1 MHSFNNLSISKK
13 LVISFLGVL
22 IFTVLIGAL
31 GYYGM
36 VTAIDAQQ
44 VTYERLMLPA
54 IELSTANSDLLASR
68 GDITA
73 AMSAPNIEL
82 KRKYL
87 STISGYTKKMDD
99 VLMRYENSDLS
110 GEARVLLN
118 ELKNNYNG
126 MKNERDV
133 VVNLLLAD
141 QDDEAREYAYGPY
154 RDYLIKCRD
163 SFLKQI
169 ELVKHEA
176 EMIYSNT
183 QAEASRIQIIFVVMM
198 ILAVS
203 LSLAFALWLAKKIS
217 KPIISVSALINKLSE
232 GELVNE
238 IDQIESTDELG
249 QMVKSVNQ
257 LTSYLKD
264 NLLVVLTKIAT
275 GDVSNIELNNLGKN
289 DQITPKL
296 KNTVDSVNGLVGE
309 VKQLIKNAEAGNLKY
324 RADGKK
330 LSGEYQ
336 NVINGINQM
345 LDSLL
350 KPIIEV
356 IEILSTMSKGDFSLT
371 VDSKY
376 KGDYAQLSNAVNEL
390 LASLNLTLKEV
401 LDVLMA
407 VSSASAQI
415 SSSAEEMAAGS
426 EEQSAQ
432 ATEVAGAIEEMAKTA
447 NESSGHAKLVY
458 NSITEVKKHLAE
470 GGRSMKTVIDF
481 LNQFLQMIQTA
492 NNKVD
497 SLVKASNVISEIIMV
512 IEEIAE
518 QTNLLAL
525 NAAIEAARAG
535 EQGRGFAVVAD
546 EVRKLAERTAKSLNE
561 AKKSVLEQTV
571 LASETTD
578 SMDKALVMIGN
589 GTTMVEKTG
598 KLVEQTIVLADS
610 ANVASSQQSV
620 VSGQQAATAE
630 EMARSIDGIRSVT
643 NESANAVQQI
653 AQSVMDLDK
662 LINQLQIEFNRFK
675 IKDVRNDLIKF
686 K

>member
-1 MHSFNNLSISKK
+1 MQSFNNLSISKK
-13 LVISFLGVL
+13 LVVSFLGVL
-22 IFTVLIGAL
+22 AFTVLIGVL

-36 VTAIDAQQ
+36 LTAIDAQR

-54 IELSTANSDLLASR
+54 IDLSAANSDLLASR

-87 STISGYTKKMDD
+87 STIAGYTKKMDSM
-99 VLMRYENSDLS
+99 LMEYENSELS
-110 GEARVLLN
+110 SEARMLLN
-118 ELKNNYNG
+118 ELKSNYKD

-141 QDDEAREYAYGPY
+141 QDEEARQHAYGPY

-169 ELVKHEA
+169 ELVKSEA
-176 EMIYSNT
+176 ETINLNT
-183 QAEASRIQIIFVVMM
+183 QNEANKIQIIFIIMM

-203 LSLAFALWLAKKIS
+203 LSLLFALWLAKKIS
-217 KPIISVSALINKLSE
+217 QPIISVSTLINKLAE
-232 GELVNE
+232 GELV
-238 IDQIESTDELG
+238 DQIHQTKSNDEIGL
-249 QMVKSVNQ
+249 MIDSVNQ
-257 LTSYLKD
+257 LTSYLKN
-264 NLLVVLTKIAT
+264 NLLVVLAKIAS

-289 DQITPKL
+289 DQITPNL
-296 KNTVDSVNGLVGE
+296 RNTVNSVNTLVGE
-309 VKQLIKNAEAGNLKY
+309 VKQLIKNAESGNLKY
-324 RADGKK
+324 RANGKN

-336 NVINGINQM
+336 NVISGVNQM

-350 KPIIEV
+350 KPIVEV
-356 IEILSTMSKGDFSLT
+356 ISILSTMSKGDFSIT
-371 VDSKY
+371 VDDKY
-376 KGDYAQLSNAVNEL
+376 KGDYAELSKAVNEL
-390 LASLNLTLKEV
+390 LNSLNGTLREV
-401 LDVLMA
+401 MDVLMA

-447 NESSGHAKLVY
+447 NESSGHAKQVY
-458 NSITEVKKHLAE
+458 KSITEVKKHLAE
-470 GGRSMKTVIDF
+470 GGQSMKTVIDF
-481 LNQFLQMIQTA
+481 LGQFLGMIQTA
-492 NNKVD
+492 NKKVE
-497 SLVKASNVISEIIMV
+497 SLVNASNMISEIIMV

-561 AKKSVLEQTV
+561 AKKSVSEQTS
-571 LASETTD
+571 LASETTE
-578 SMDKALVMIGN
+578 SMNKALVMIGN

-598 KLVEQTIVLADS
+598 RLVEQTIVLADE
-610 ANVASSQQSV
+610 ANNASSQQSV
-620 VSGQQAATAE
+620 VSGQQATTAE
-630 EMARSIDGIRSVT
+630 EMAKAIDGIRSVT
-643 NESANAVQQI
+643 SEAANAVQQI

-662 LINQLQIEFNRFK
+662 LINQLQIEFNQFK
-675 IKDVRNDLIKF
+675 IKDVRNELIKF